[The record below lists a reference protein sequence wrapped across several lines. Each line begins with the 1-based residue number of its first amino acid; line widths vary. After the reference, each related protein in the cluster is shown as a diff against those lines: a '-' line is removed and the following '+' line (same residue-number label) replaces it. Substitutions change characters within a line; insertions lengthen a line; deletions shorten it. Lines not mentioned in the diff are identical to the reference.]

1 MEKDIMNIWKREHN
15 IEELHS
21 FRRGNLA
28 ETLDIHLL
36 EKGPDYLKASM
47 PVLDKHKQFF
57 GILHGGASVVLAE
70 TVGSV
75 AAWLCTEGNVGS
87 VGLDINANHIRSVK
101 SGMVYATARPVHIGR
116 STQVWQIEIKT
127 EDDKM
132 VCISR
137 LTMANIDTEK

>member
-1 MEKDIMNIWKREHN
+1 MSIWKRDHK

-28 ETLDIHLL
+28 EVLDIHLI

-75 AAWLCTEGNVGS
+75 AAWLCTSGDVGS

-101 SGMVYATARPVHIGR
+101 SGMVFATAKPVHIGR

-132 VCISR
+132 VCVSR
-137 LTMANIDTEK
+137 LTMANIEKQNV